1 MKRAPANPR
10 NTMAKIIRHKVTIRA
25 APKKVYA
32 ALIEEKRHAKFT
44 GEPAKIARKVG
55 GAFSC
60 YGGWLQGINVEL
72 VPAKRIVQAWRGKN
86 WPAGT
91 YSIATFALAKAAGGK
106 TLITFTHVGVPPSKF
121 KDINKGWRMFYW
133 KPLKAHLEK

>member
-1 MKRAPANPR
+1 MKAN
-10 NTMAKIIRHKVTIRA
+10 IRHKVTIGA
-25 APKKVYA
+25 TPKRVYA

-44 GEPAKIARKVG
+44 GEPAKISRKVG

-60 YGGWLQGINVEL
+60 YGGWLQGINVDL
-72 VPAKRIVQAWRGKN
+72 VPGKRIVQAWRGKN

-91 YSIATFALAKAAGGK
+91 FSVATFALARAAGGR
-106 TLITFTHVGVPPSKF
+106 TRIAFTHVGVPASKV
-121 KDINKGWRMFYW
+121 KDINMGWKKFYW

>member
-1 MKRAPANPR
+1 MTKN
-10 NTMAKIIRHKVTIRA
+10 IRHKVTIGA

-44 GEPAKIARKVG
+44 GEPATISRKVG

-60 YGGWLQGINVEL
+60 YGGYVSGINLEL
-72 VPAKRIVQAWRGKN
+72 VPFKRIIQAWRGKG

-106 TLITFTHVGVPPSKF
+106 TRLTFTHVGVPSSHA
-121 KDINKGWRMFYW
+121 KDINLGWRTFYW
-133 KPLKAHLEK
+133 KPLKAYLEK